1 MRLNAP
7 AVDALCRSQRIGN
20 SELGR
25 HIGKSRQFIGRLRR
39 GERGA
44 SEGTIRGIA
53 EALAVPVEAIVI
65 PEVVAA

>member
-7 AVDALCRSQRIGN
+7 AVDALCRSKRIGN

-25 HIGKSRQFIGRLRR
+25 HIGRTRQFVGRLRR

-44 SEGTIRGIA
+44 SKSTIVGIA
-53 EALAVPVEAIVI
+53 EALEVPVEAIVI
-65 PEVVAA
+65 PEAKQ

>member
-7 AVDALCRSQRIGN
+7 AVDALCRSKRIGN

-25 HIGKSRQFIGRLRR
+25 HIGKTRQFVGRLRR

-44 SEGTIRGIA
+44 SESTIRGIA
-53 EALAVPVEAIVI
+53 EALQVPVEAIVV
-65 PEVVAA
+65 PEAAL